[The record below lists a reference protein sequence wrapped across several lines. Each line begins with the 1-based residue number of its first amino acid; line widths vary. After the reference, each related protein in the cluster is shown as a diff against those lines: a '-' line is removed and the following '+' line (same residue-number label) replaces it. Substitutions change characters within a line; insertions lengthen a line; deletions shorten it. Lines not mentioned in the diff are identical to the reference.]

1 MGCDT
6 AALLHSCV
14 GAVAGHGVDWIHVLL
29 VLHVGIDVG
38 EQKIAARRQIGE
50 FDQFGVVVFELLLL
64 LLITNNNV
72 IVLLLVLLL
81 LQRRCLQLADDRLR
95 LLVGVLI
102 GGGDGA
108 GSGGCGAGAGADG
121 MLNRLR
127 RAGQVLVVVLLDGG
141 GRS

>member
-64 LLITNNNV
+64 LITNNNV

-81 LQRRCLQLADDRLR
+81 LQRRCLQLDDDRLR